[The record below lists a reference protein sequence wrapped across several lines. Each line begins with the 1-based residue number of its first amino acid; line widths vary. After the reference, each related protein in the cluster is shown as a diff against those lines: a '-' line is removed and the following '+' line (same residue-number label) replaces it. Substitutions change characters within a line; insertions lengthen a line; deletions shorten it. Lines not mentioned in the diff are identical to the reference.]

1 MVTLDTTAKK
11 NVTLTVGFRKNA
23 TEKLGSVVVV
33 VRPDG
38 GDQDAI
44 KVYCLYLIFVMFD
57 IGLFMYLA
65 LFNFVFP
72 SWPLLIK
79 IGSNTKIITINLKK
93 KIKKK

>member
-44 KVYCLYLIFVMFD
+44 KD
-57 IGLFMYLA
+57 A
-65 LFNFVFP
+65 LMVN
-72 SWPLLIK
+72 SD
-79 IGSNTKIITINLKK
+79 
-93 KIKKK
+93 

>member
-38 GDQDAI
+38 GDNDAI
-44 KVYCLYLIFVMFD
+44 KVYCLYLGFFLFLTLGYLCIF
-57 IGLFMYLA
+57 GLIQFCFSLLA
-65 LFNFVFP
+65 IANTDRL
-72 SWPLLIK
+72 K
-79 IGSNTKIITINLKK
+79 NTK
-93 KIKKK
+93 

>member
-38 GDQDAI
+38 GDNDAI
-44 KVYCLYLIFVMFD
+44 KVYCLYLIFLFLTLGYLC
-57 IGLFMYLA
+57 IFGLINFFSLLA
-65 LFNFVFP
+65 IANKDRL
-72 SWPLLIK
+72 K
-79 IGSNTKIITINLKK
+79 NTK
-93 KIKKK
+93 

>member
-44 KVYCLYLIFVMFD
+44 KVYCLYLIFFMFD

-79 IGSNTKIITINLKK
+79 IGSNTNIINSNFKN
-93 KIKKK
+93 

>member
-44 KVYCLYLIFVMFD
+44 KVYCLYLIFLCLTLGYLC
-57 IGLFMYLA
+57 IWPYSILF
-65 LFNFVFP
+65 F
-72 SWPLLIK
+72 LL
-79 IGSNTKIITINLKK
+79 GHCL
-93 KIKKK
+93 